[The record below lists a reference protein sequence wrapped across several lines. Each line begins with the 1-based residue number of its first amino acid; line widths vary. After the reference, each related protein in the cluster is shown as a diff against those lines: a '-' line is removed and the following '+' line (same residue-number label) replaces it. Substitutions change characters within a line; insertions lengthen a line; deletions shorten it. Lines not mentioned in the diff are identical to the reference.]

1 MKIISTLLAALILS
15 ACANHSGTHSGESTE
30 EWLQQQYSLGIIYK
44 EQPNLGLEVLLISQY
59 SDTFHSGLK
68 TGWILINMDG
78 VSLARDG
85 GTLLSERLED
95 LSKPHNIVFDVDT
108 GDGVIQMEL
117 MREKFGFKHNL
128 KGSFIEVH

>member
-15 ACANHSGTHSGESTE
+15 ACANHSGTHSGESAE

-44 EQPNLGLEVLLISQY
+44 EQPNHGLEVLLISQH
-59 SDTFHSGLK
+59 SETFRSGLK
-68 TGWILINMDG
+68 SGWVLVSMDG

-85 GTLLSERLED
+85 GALLSERLQD
-95 LSKPHNIVFDVDT
+95 LSKPHNIMFEVDT
-108 GDGVIQMEL
+108 GEQIIQMEL
-117 MREKFGFKHNL
+117 MRERFVFKHNV

>member
-44 EQPNLGLEVLLISQY
+44 EQPNHGLEVLLISQH
-59 SDTFHSGLK
+59 SETFRSGLK
-68 TGWILINMDG
+68 SGWVLVSMDG
-78 VSLARDG
+78 VSLAQDG
-85 GTLLSERLED
+85 GALLSERLQD
-95 LSKPHNIVFDVDT
+95 SSKPHNIMFEVDT
-108 GDGVIQMEL
+108 GEQIIQMEL
-117 MREKFGFKHNL
+117 MRERFGFKHNV